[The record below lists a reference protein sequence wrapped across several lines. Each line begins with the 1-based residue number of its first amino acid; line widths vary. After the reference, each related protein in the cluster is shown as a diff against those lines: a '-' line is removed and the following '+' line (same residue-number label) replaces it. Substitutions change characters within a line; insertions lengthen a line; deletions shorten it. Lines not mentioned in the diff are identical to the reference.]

1 MLSGLEDAPDHAR
14 RLEGRADRVGFS
26 TPYLV
31 EEETLGELVGELVGE
46 LRSVPTP
53 PDRLLGV
60 PA

>member
-31 EEETLGELVGELVGE
+31 EEETLGELVGEL
-46 LRSVPTP
+46 RSVPTP

>member
-1 MLSGLEDAPDHAR
+1 MLSGLAGAPDHAR

-31 EEETLGELVGELVGE
+31 EEETLGELVGEL
-46 LRSVPTP
+46 RSVPTP
-53 PDRLLGV
+53 PDRLQGV